1 MEVFMS
7 HDFYIERKKDKKKAV
22 FNGYAEGVFY
32 KHFHCE
38 KYNAIWSGSNDGKDV
53 SKKGTE
59 NALRKILDSEEIKN
73 YPDPDRIN
81 EIREFYENVV
91 LKSNDQDKFYV
102 HFL

>member
-38 KYNAIWSGSNDGKDV
+38 KLSLKYLKLYFVLVFVTESQPIIWQIQ
-53 SKKGTE
+53 
-59 NALRKILDSEEIKN
+59 RMI
-73 YPDPDRIN
+73 
-81 EIREFYENVV
+81 
-91 LKSNDQDKFYV
+91 
-102 HFL
+102 